1 MSSVQYQPKIHAELT
16 REKIISILKKIQK
29 QNSVFLDKKYLDPL
43 FLSSKII
50 GREKQAEQILGY
62 FESRNHGLIVP
73 VISVYGRS
81 GSGKSTVVRFVCSNL
96 DSSVSHAFVNLRRA
110 KTIFGCA
117 NLILSELG
125 LPGLKN
131 SQGLNSAIDAI
142 EKRINEIL
150 TKEGKKF
157 FVLILDEYDV
167 IFSDPRGNPSDFIYK
182 FLTLEEN
189 LREKG
194 FWLCLVTISNNPLAD
209 NELDDR
215 VKSRMGSSE
224 IFFEPYREQDV
235 LNILHDKARLAFSK
249 RPDLETLKYCAKLSS
264 DDHGDARR
272 ALDLLRIAGENC
284 NGTITKQDIDAAV
297 KQLQYDR
304 VNTILAAASYHL
316 RVVIGALC
324 SLHVLAEDKMHA
336 TSAIYK
342 RYTSM
347 MQKDTKPLS
356 YRRIVDLLVE
366 LKNSGL
372 VNSQTISKGRHGYG
386 TQYRLR
392 FSPEMIGPL
401 VSEEWWKATLESK
414 RKHEQRIEQFN
425 APSPFPNNPFA
436 KSTKRINKML
446 EKIENAKWISDM
458 GL

>member
-1 MSSVQYQPKIHAELT
+1 MGSVQYQSKIDIELT
-16 REKIISILKKIQK
+16 KEKIESILRKTQR
-29 QNSVFLDKKYLDPL
+29 QNVVFSDKKYLDPL

-50 GREKQAEQILGY
+50 GREKHAEQLLRY
-62 FESRNHGLIVP
+62 FESRKQGLIVP

-96 DSSVSHAFVNLRRA
+96 DSSISHVFVNLRRA

-131 SQGLNSAIDAI
+131 AHGLNSAIDII
-142 EKRINEIL
+142 EKRIVDMLE
-150 TKEGKKF
+150 KEKKKF
-157 FVLILDEYDV
+157 FVLVLDEYDA
-167 IFSDPRGNPSDFIYK
+167 IFSDSRGNPSDFIYK

-189 LREKG
+189 LRERG
-194 FWLCLVTISNNPLAD
+194 FWLCLVTISNNALAD

-224 IFFEPYREQDV
+224 IFFEPYGEGDV
-235 LNILHDKARLAFSK
+235 LNILQDRSRLAFAK
-249 RPDLETLKYCAKLSS
+249 TPNIDVLQYCAKLSS

-272 ALDLLRIAGENC
+272 ALDLLRTAGENC
-284 NGTITKQDIDAAV
+284 KGKITKEDIDNASR
-297 KQLQYDR
+297 QLQYDR
-304 VNTILAAASYHL
+304 VNTILANASYHL
-316 RVVIGALC
+316 KVVIGALC
-324 SLHVLAEDKMHA
+324 SLHVLVDSRMHA

-342 RYTSM
+342 RYTRM
-347 MQKDTKPLS
+347 LQKETKPLS
-356 YRRIVDLLVE
+356 YRRIVDLLIE

-372 VNSQTISKGRHGYG
+372 VDSQTVSRGRHGYG

-392 FSPEMIGPL
+392 FAPETIGPL
-401 VSEEWWKATLESK
+401 VSNEWWNNVLESK
-414 RKHEQRIEQFN
+414 KDHERRIEQYN
-425 APSPFPNNPFA
+425 APSPFPRNPFA
-436 KSTKRINKML
+436 KSTKRINAMM
-446 EKIENAKWISDM
+446 EKFENTKWTEDM